1 MRHQIYHQ
9 MMPIFT
15 QTPAS
20 SQRLGQHLAN
30 TLPPIRQIDAK
41 GGLQLGCVEP

>member
-1 MRHQIYHQ
+1 

-20 SQRLGQHLAN
+20 SQHMSQHLAHA
-30 TLPPIRQIDAK
+30 LPPIRQIDAK
-41 GGLQLGCVEP
+41 GGLQLAGVKA